1 MQPRNM
7 SMSGVVDLAAVKAAG
22 EAKAK
27 AEQARAESARQ
38 AARGGGGV
46 SAGAV
51 APSALVIDV
60 DEAGFERDVIQLSAE
75 VPVVLD
81 FWAEWCEPCKQLSPL
96 LERLTVEANGRLVL
110 AKVDV
115 EANQMLM
122 QQFGI
127 QGIPAV
133 FAVVAGQVLPLFQ
146 GLAPEQQIRETLAQ
160 LVQVAEERFGLIGI
174 EVDPNA
180 EGAGPG
186 AADAVA
192 EAPAGPHDALL
203 EAAVV
208 ALDAGDLGGAVQAY
222 KNVLADDPGNTE
234 ARLGLAQAELL
245 VRVQDMNPQAVR
257 TAAAENP
264 RDPAAQIAAADLDLV
279 GGHVEDAFGRLV
291 DTVRVTFGDDRDSVR
306 LRLLELFEVIGA
318 DDPRVTAARTAL
330 ARVLF

>member
-27 AEQARAESARQ
+27 AEQARAEAARQ
-38 AARGGGGV
+38 AAQGGGAGPA
-46 SAGAV
+46 AGAV
-51 APSALVIDV
+51 PPSALVFDV
-60 DEAGFERDVIQLSAE
+60 DEAGFERDVLQLSAE

-81 FWAEWCEPCKQLSPL
+81 FWAEWCQPCKQLSPL
-96 LERLTVEANGRLVL
+96 LERLTVEANGRLVM

-115 EANQMLM
+115 DANQMLM
-122 QQFGI
+122 QQFQI

-146 GLAPEQQIRETLAQ
+146 GVAPEQQIRETLAQ
-160 LVQVAEERFGLIGI
+160 LVQVAEERFGIIGL
-174 EVDPNA
+174 EVDANA
-180 EGAGPG
+180 EGAAESAP
-186 AADAVA
+186 V
-192 EAPAGPHDALL
+192 EAPVGPHDALL

-234 ARLGLAQAELL
+234 AKLGLAQAELL
-245 VRVQDMNPQAVR
+245 ARVQHMNPQAVR
-257 TAAAENP
+257 AAAAENP

-291 DTVRVTFGDDRDSVR
+291 DTVKVTFGDDRDAVR

>member
-7 SMSGVVDLAAVKAAG
+7 SMSGVVDLAALKAAG

-27 AEQARAESARQ
+27 AEQARAEAARQ
-38 AARGGGGV
+38 AAQGGGAGPA
-46 SAGAV
+46 AGAV
-51 APSALVIDV
+51 PPSALVIDV
-60 DEAGFERDVIQLSAE
+60 DEAGFERDVLQLSAE

-96 LERLTVEANGRLVL
+96 LERLTVEAAGRLVL

-115 EANQMLM
+115 DANQMLM

-146 GLAPEQQIRETLAQ
+146 GVAPEQQIRETLAQ
-160 LVQVAEERFGLIGI
+160 LVQVAEERFGIIGI
-174 EVDPNA
+174 EVDPSA
-180 EGAGPG
+180 EGAPP
-186 AADAVA
+186 AAPA
-192 EAPAGPHDALL
+192 EIPAGPYDALL

-208 ALDAGDLGGAVQAY
+208 ALDAGDFGGAVQAY
-222 KNVLADDPGNTE
+222 KNVLSEDPANTE
-234 ARLGLAQAELL
+234 AKLGLAQAELL
-245 VRVQDMNPQAVR
+245 GRVQHMDPQAVR
-257 TAAAENP
+257 AAAAENP
-264 RDPAAQIAAADLDLV
+264 RDPAAQMAAADLDLA

-291 DTVRVTFGDDRDSVR
+291 DTVRVTFGEDRDGVR
-306 LRLLELFEVIGA
+306 VRLLELFEVVGA

>member
-27 AEQARAESARQ
+27 AEQARAEAARQ
-38 AARGGGGV
+38 AGQGGGSGPA
-46 SAGAV
+46 AGAV
-51 APSALVIDV
+51 PPSALVIDV
-60 DEAGFERDVIQLSAE
+60 DEAGFERDVLQLSAE

-96 LERLTVEANGRLVL
+96 LERLTVQANGRLVL

-115 EANQMLM
+115 DANQMLM

-146 GLAPEQQIRETLAQ
+146 GVAPEQQIRETLAQ
-160 LVQVAEERFGLIGI
+160 LIQVAEERFGIIGI

-180 EGAGPG
+180 EAI
-186 AADAVA
+186 AADAA
-192 EAPAGPHDALL
+192 EAEVPAGPHDALL

-222 KNVLADDPGNTE
+222 KNVLADDPTNSE
-234 ARLGLAQAELL
+234 AKLGLAQAELL
-245 VRVQDMNPQAVR
+245 ARVQHMNPQAVR
-257 TAAAENP
+257 AAAAENP

-291 DTVRVTFGDDRDSVR
+291 DTVRVTFGDERDSVR
-306 LRLLELFEVIGA
+306 LRLLEMFEVIGA